1 MNSTLIRTLALLAV
15 SGFATSAV
23 AQELSDAQRSA
34 IKSACRGDYMKVCS
48 SVPTG
53 TKASLQCLV
62 QNSSSVS
69 AGCQGA
75 LAPAMTGAPAAPT
88 AAMPAAPTAA
98 MPAAPTSL
106 SATTA
111 PAAPPATAAPS
122 APVAPIAVSPRAE
135 ARVLRTDCG
144 GDFQK
149 FCSDVRPG
157 GGRGIACLR
166 DHAKDLSPSCQNAL
180 QSLAGGR

>member
-1 MNSTLIRTLALLAV
+1 MYSTLIRTLALLTV
-15 SGFATSAV
+15 SGLASSAL

-62 QNSSSVS
+62 QNSANVS
-69 AGCQGA
+69 AGCQSA
-75 LAPAMTGAPAAPT
+75 LAPAMTAAPAAP
-88 AAMPAAPTAA
+88 AAA
-98 MPAAPTSL
+98 PAAPTSL
-106 SATTA
+106 SAATGPAVAA
-111 PAAPPATAAPS
+111 PAAAAPAAS
-122 APVAPIAVSPRAE
+122 AAPMAVSPRAE

-149 FCSDVRPG
+149 FCAGVRPG

-166 DHAKDLSPSCQNAL
+166 DHAKDLSPSCQSAL